1 MSKESTR
8 TDIRNEQDVTRL
20 VHTFYGYVQKNER
33 LNYIFGEVADVDWNH
48 HLPNMVD
55 FWSNLLFQTG
65 RYKGRPFRQHLP
77 LPIQREDFSTW
88 LNLFHSTVDE
98 LFEGERARFAKEI
111 STTIAQ
117 SFSLR
122 LEMAGK
128 EDQLREQVEREGS
141 GTKANRRNG
150 VEKARK

>member
-1 MSKESTR
+1 MRKDSIR
-8 TDIRNEQDVTRL
+8 IDIRADQYVTRV
-20 VHTFYGYVQKNER
+20 VHTFDGYVQKNER

-88 LNLFHSTVDE
+88 LSVFHSTVDE
-98 LFEGERARFAKEI
+98 LFEGERAMFTLENSMK
-111 STTIAQ
+111 IAQ
-117 SFSLR
+117 
-122 LEMAGK
+122 
-128 EDQLREQVEREGS
+128 
-141 GTKANRRNG
+141 
-150 VEKARK
+150 

>member
-1 MSKESTR
+1 
-8 TDIRNEQDVTRL
+8 
-20 VHTFYGYVQKNER
+20 
-33 LNYIFGEVADVDWNH
+33 
-48 HLPNMVD
+48 MVD

-111 STTIAQ
+111 STKIAQ
-117 SFSLR
+117 AFSLR
-122 LEMAGK
+122 VEMAGK
-128 EDQLREQVEREGS
+128 YEQRREQVEREGT
-141 GTKANRRNG
+141 GTKGNRRNG
-150 VEKARK
+150 GDEARQSG

>member
-33 LNYIFGEVADVDWNH
+33 LNYIWSEVVDVDSNH

-55 FWSNLLFQTG
+55 CWSNLLVQTG
-65 RYKGRPFRQHLP
+65 GDKGRPFRQDLP

-88 LNLFHSTVDE
+88 LNLFHSAVEE

-111 STTIAQ
+111 STKIAQ
-117 SFSLR
+117 SFYLR
-122 LEMAGK
+122 LEMARK
-128 EDQLREQVEREGS
+128 HDQLREQADRE
-141 GTKANRRNG
+141 
-150 VEKARK
+150 

>member
-33 LNYIFGEVADVDWNH
+33 LNYIFGEVADVDWTH

-77 LPIQREDFSTW
+77 LPFQRADFSVW
-88 LNLFHSTVDE
+88 LKPFHCTVAVLFS
-98 LFEGERARFAKEI
+98 GGRAGMARVI
-111 STTIAQ
+111 STHIAL
-117 SFSLR
+117 SLV
-122 LEMAGK
+122 L
-128 EDQLREQVEREGS
+128 QLYSEECMESSRVPRE
-141 GTKANRRNG
+141 
-150 VEKARK
+150 

>member
-1 MSKESTR
+1 
-8 TDIRNEQDVTRL
+8 
-20 VHTFYGYVQKNER
+20 
-33 LNYIFGEVADVDWNH
+33 
-48 HLPNMVD
+48 MVD

-111 STTIAQ
+111 STKIAQ

-128 EDQLREQVEREGS
+128 YDQLREQVDRERSEE
-141 GTKANRRNG
+141 RRVG
-150 VEKARK
+150 KGGGA